1 MQKNQAILFILI
13 AILLSINYLAYKTIT
28 GEAISEFE
36 KVKISRV
43 IDGDTIEINSSEG
56 IEKIRLLGIN
66 TPEKDMPGY
75 GQAKSF
81 LKPLEDKEISI
92 TYTLEDIDKYGRM
105 LRYAFYN
112 NLFLNEEI
120 LKQGLANLYIYEEDK
135 YTKQLRKVEE
145 SARQNQLGIWKKSEN
160 ANCIQ
165 LIKLKYQEKKR
176 CNNEEQL
183 VLNNNCNTKI
193 NLILKDDANHISR
206 INLENGL
213 FSMNFSCVWND
224 AGDSLYAWDSEGL
237 VLFYRY

>member
-1 MQKNQAILFILI
+1 MDKNQLILFILI
-13 AILLSINYLAYKTIT
+13 AILLSMNYLAYKTIT
-28 GEAISEFE
+28 GEAVSEFE
-36 KVKISRV
+36 KVRISRV
-43 IDGDTIEINSSEG
+43 IDGDTLEVNSSEG

-81 LKPLEDKEISI
+81 LLPLEGREISI
-92 TYTLEDIDKYGRM
+92 TYTNEDIDKYGRM

-120 LKQGLANLYIYEEDK
+120 LKHGFANLYIYEEDK
-135 YTKQLRKVEE
+135 YTKELEKAEE
-145 SARQNQLGIWKKSEN
+145 SARKQGIGIWKKSQSSD
-160 ANCIQ
+160 CIQ
-165 LIKLKYQEKKR
+165 LIKLTYQEKKR

-183 VLNNNCNTKI
+183 ILNNNCGTKI

-206 INLENGL
+206 INLQNGL
-213 FSMNFSCVWND
+213 FSMNFSCIWND
-224 AGDSLYAWDSEGL
+224 AGDSLYAWDNEGL